1 MTLRELSQLYWLNRE
16 IERDVRR
23 LRELQGLALPGSP
36 SAGGGAGGRAAYD
49 RVGLCAAELAD
60 LESVIREK
68 LRAALAERCRLER
81 YIASVDD
88 SLLRQ
93 VLTLRFV
100 SGLSW
105 RKVADELGGGNT
117 ADGCRMMV
125 LRRLERR

>member
-1 MTLRELSQLYWLNRE
+1 MTLKELSQLYWLNRE
-16 IERDVRR
+16 IELDRRR
-23 LRELQGLALPGSP
+23 LRELEERAQPGSP
-36 SAGGGAGGRAAYD
+36 AAGGCAGGPAAND

-68 LRAALAERCRLER
+68 LRLALAERYRLER

-93 VLTLRFV
+93 IFTYRFIN
-100 SGLSW
+100 GLPW
-105 RKVADELGGGNT
+105 RQVAAGVGGGNT

-125 LRRLERR
+125 LRWLERH

>member
-1 MTLRELSQLYWLNRE
+1 MTLQELSQLYWLNRE
-16 IERDVRR
+16 IELDVRR
-23 LRELQGLALPGSP
+23 LRELQERALPGSP
-36 SAGGGAGGRAAYD
+36 AAGGCTGSPAAND

-68 LRAALAERCRLER
+68 LRLALAERCRLER

-93 VLTLRFV
+93 VFTLRFV

-105 RKVADELGGGNT
+105 RQVAAGVGGGNT
-117 ADGCRMMV
+117 EDACRKAV
-125 LRRLERR
+125 RRYLERN